1 MAALDQDPA
10 RSGWWRPL
18 TAVFLQDGG
27 NAGAVWNLVTL
38 VLVAAA
44 AGLWWGD
51 ILTVLLFAAGAL
63 LPGLVDGAVGTPLRA
78 LPGSTGTDAV
88 ATSAADP
95 RNFVGSSGATY
106 FLAAT
111 LAAAVVLRGSGPLR
125 ERVLAGLVPVLGLVA
140 FVVDDD
146 VHGLVT
152 AEGFVIGMV
161 VTAPSSPYGRPRAGP
176 PSTAGAHP
184 DRRAPGGDRE
194 RVLSRDARDGR
205 GRERR
210 AIPRDLRTGSAAAP
224 AHSHP
229 DEPTCASTRLG
240 APVHDETPG
249 RINRPRVSETGLP
262 PTRKHPH
269 CGRFP
274 NLVVLR
280 GSGRQETLRHT
291 QSALPGTP
299 TRTCPSTARQA
310 SACGSRIPVDHPSSP
325 RGMNLC
331 ADLYREGTG
340 THGPSHGRA
349 TSHLF
354 TKLRPD
360 FLVDCGRR
368 L

>member
-152 AEGFVIGMV
+152 AEGFVIGLV
-161 VTAPSSPYGRPRAGP
+161 VTAVITAVVAVWP
-176 PSTAGAHP
+176 PASRTAEHRG
-184 DRRAPGGDRE
+184 RAP
-194 RVLSRDARDGR
+194 
-205 GRERR
+205 
-210 AIPRDLRTGSAAAP
+210 
-224 AHSHP
+224 
-229 DEPTCASTRLG
+229 
-240 APVHDETPG
+240 
-249 RINRPRVSETGLP
+249 
-262 PTRKHPH
+262 
-269 CGRFP
+269 
-274 NLVVLR
+274 
-280 GSGRQETLRHT
+280 
-291 QSALPGTP
+291 
-299 TRTCPSTARQA
+299 RQA
-310 SACGSRIPVDHPSSP
+310 RARRRQG
-325 RGMNLC
+325 
-331 ADLYREGTG
+331 EGLIA
-340 THGPSHGRA
+340 GR
-349 TSHLF
+349 S
-354 TKLRPD
+354 
-360 FLVDCGRR
+360 
-368 L
+368 